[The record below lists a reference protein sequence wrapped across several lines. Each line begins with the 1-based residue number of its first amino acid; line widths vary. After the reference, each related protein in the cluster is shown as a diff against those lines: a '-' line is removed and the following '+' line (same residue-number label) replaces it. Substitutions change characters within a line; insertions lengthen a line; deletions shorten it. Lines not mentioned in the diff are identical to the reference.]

1 MFLLM
6 KHFRICYVKRMNC
19 NRILTGLSYG
29 NHGSNAS
36 TGNSTFTI
44 CINVLTQILLNV
56 EHCFSAAPTTPYR
69 CFRGKTMGYISVN
82 GQIRDGIGTGLI
94 PLSLSHL
101 KNKLYH

>member
-44 CINVLTQILLNV
+44 CINVLTQI
-56 EHCFSAAPTTPYR
+56 FT
-69 CFRGKTMGYISVN
+69 
-82 GQIRDGIGTGLI
+82 
-94 PLSLSHL
+94 
-101 KNKLYH
+101 